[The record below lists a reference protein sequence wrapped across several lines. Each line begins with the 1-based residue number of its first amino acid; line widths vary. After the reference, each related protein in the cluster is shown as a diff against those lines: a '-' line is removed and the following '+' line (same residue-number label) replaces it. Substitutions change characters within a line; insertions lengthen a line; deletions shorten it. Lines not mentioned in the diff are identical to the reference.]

1 MQYLPKTA
9 GGLPDIEISES
20 GKIQK
25 PNDSEIQRF
34 VWVIPVSN
42 NDTQKFALK
51 AYGESYYLV
60 FKQETGKPLLVPGS
74 ELNSEVTIF
83 SLQKP

>member
-1 MQYLPKTA
+1 LQYLPKTA
-9 GGLPDIEISES
+9 DGLPDIEISES
-20 GKIQK
+20 GKIEK

-60 FKQETGKPLLVPGS
+60 FKHETGKPLLVPGS